1 MNLSALGARQ
11 ESCIGK
17 SSISSIC
24 SNRTK
29 LLKQGL
35 SCLSDSAQTL
45 FATVEYYS
53 LSQGNIWINSKAH
66 LIAERTLARLPLT
79 SAGLQKFEHG
89 GYICEGVRIF
99 QAEYSQKHS

>member
-1 MNLSALGARQ
+1 MCLIEKRRSF
-11 ESCIGK
+11 
-17 SSISSIC
+17 
-24 SNRTK
+24 
-29 LLKQGL
+29 
-35 SCLSDSAQTL
+35 CLSDSAQTL

-66 LIAERTLARLPLT
+66 LIAERTLVGLPLI